1 MEMIFDDMEMAW
13 QPGGFFAACSLALV
27 GLGYHKNL
35 SLLLP
40 PAVGAGAVGAGAGG
54 AAADTLARGGNLL
67 SHVSGSLKRF
77 WHCTWARAIH
87 AVVALFIVSRSE
99 EI

>member
-1 MEMIFDDMEMAW
+1 MA
-13 QPGGFFAACSLALV
+13 QPGFFAACSLALA
-27 GLGYHKNL
+27 GMGYHKNL

-40 PAVGAGAVGAGAGG
+40 PAVGAGAGG
-54 AAADTLARGGNLL
+54 AAADTLGKGGILL
-67 SHVSGSLKRF
+67 SHVLGSLKRF

>member
-40 PAVGAGAVGAGAGG
+40 PAVGAGAGG
-54 AAADTLARGGNLL
+54 AAAATLGRGRGGSLP
-67 SHVSGSLKRF
+67 SHVLGSHNRI
-77 WHCTWARAIH
+77 WHCTWASAIH
-87 AVVALFIVSRSE
+87 AVCALFIVGQRR
-99 EI
+99 I